1 MLYNSNILNEFYIEL
16 FSTDFKD
23 YDSVLQNA
31 KTDYLFDAADFDDWF
46 DYLINVFVE
55 VTDLDV
61 TAEEVTAEAA
71 EHPDFIS
78 DLEKEYKTLR
88 EICYLEDDDF

>member
-23 YDSVLQNA
+23 YDSVVQNA
-31 KTDYLFDAADFDDWF
+31 KTDYLFDATDFNDWF

-55 VTDLDV
+55 VTDLELTVADV
-61 TAEEVTAEAA
+61 MAEATK
-71 EHPDFIS
+71 HPDFIS
-78 DLEKEYKTLR
+78 DLEKE
-88 EICYLEDDDF
+88 